1 MSVDEDAGLG
11 TEIALPPPIAAP
23 SVGGGDALKAGGRGS
38 SIDTDLLEIPVEEF
52 GDKTKEAAAWVD
64 GYLAFFGRIMAQNGP
79 LSAVRIRPATEW
91 AMADRSSRPERRL
104 VQVCRRPRAQF

>member
-52 GDKTKEAAAWVD
+52 GDKTKI
-64 GYLAFFGRIMAQNGP
+64 GRGSFGEGFRCQ
-79 LSAVRIRPATEW
+79 VRT
-91 AMADRSSRPERRL
+91 L
-104 VQVCRRPRAQF
+104 G